1 MRSNLVHRV
10 DYCSLDVQLHIHG
23 VIWKNRKSV
32 SCILTRYYSYTRIFP
47 TLLFHTS
54 FIASVDSLLHTH
66 SSSAQILASATSI
79 WHFSY
84 FSSGA
89 YSSGHTRYATAL
101 KTCALFSTEIVTT
114 TNQRLQFSK
123 SSRTEICKTTAD
135 ITVK

>member
-1 MRSNLVHRV
+1 MVSYCGEQGSQEWAIFQWSCFLFLAMRSNLAHRV

-89 YSSGHTRYATAL
+89 YSSGHTDMP
-101 KTCALFSTEIVTT
+101 
-114 TNQRLQFSK
+114 QH
-123 SSRTEICKTTAD
+123 
-135 ITVK
+135 